1 VAGRHHLETSK
12 VQRWAGYLAGAAALC
27 AVAFGTAHEV
37 STLTGAS
44 SSHAPTGNPAALG
57 DRQAAALRAGRGELR
72 GLPSASATSATPG
85 ASALPAPGAI
95 SGTGTGGTGTGGTG
109 TGGTGT
115 GTSSGTSTAPAPA
128 ATSAAPAPT
137 SAAPSP
143 TGTTTSPSASPSAS
157 SSVSPS
163 PTCDDR
169 HCR

>member
-95 SGTGTGGTGTGGTG
+95 SGTGT
-109 TGGTGT
+109 
-115 GTSSGTSTAPAPA
+115 SSGTSTAPAPA
-128 ATSAAPAPT
+128 TTSAAPAPT